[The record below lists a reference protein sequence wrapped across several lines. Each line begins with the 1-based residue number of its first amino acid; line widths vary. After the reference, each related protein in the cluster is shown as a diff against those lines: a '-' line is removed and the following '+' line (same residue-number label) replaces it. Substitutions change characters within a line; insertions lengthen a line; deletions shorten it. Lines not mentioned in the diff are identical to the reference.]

1 MSVNAV
7 DQFYNL
13 IYSVIARVASY
24 TPLILV
30 FLALSVIGYIA
41 GYIVKLAVTH
51 LIDFYVKW
59 RLRKYPLFTR
69 LYEKGV
75 SVGGFI
81 GWLSFSTILIYSIYY
96 GLIITGSQHPIIEG
110 SEAILISIDKV
121 LVGMLIVVVLS
132 TILVIVYSV
141 ISWVTRGVESKFNI
155 VFQLILYIS
164 LFFIVI
170 PIIGLGVS
178 VAGGGN
184 IILDAYQTY
193 LPPGLLLATM
203 VIAGVF
209 LSVLLGESFTSYSG
223 VRSEVAP
230 YLLLALKI
238 LVSLLFFSAGVYL
251 VSPSYPA
258 LTNISDVVVKITISL
273 TLAVVG
279 VIFAIYMRNK
289 LVTSKPSSMLPVEL
303 LDVYIMIPV
312 IVAFI
317 VVALNFVGIRAE
329 IIMSATVGS
338 MLLVAG
344 LSVTQ
349 WVYTWL
355 IKEGLGVETAVSFA
369 GISLVLFTT
378 LSAVAF
384 LATYPEAVKSV
395 GYSALAVSIIA
406 IVFLVVYYLK
416 RK

>member
-30 FLALSVIGYIA
+30 FLALSVMGYIA

-141 ISWVTRGVESKFNI
+141 ISWVTKGVESKFNI

-209 LSVLLGESFTSYSG
+209 LSVLLAESFTSYSG

-338 MLLVAG
+338 ILLVAG

-395 GYSALAVSIIA
+395 GYSALAVSMIA

-416 RK
+416 RR

>member
-1 MSVNAV
+1 MSVNAI

-13 IYSVIARVASY
+13 IYSVIARVTSY
-24 TPLILV
+24 TPLVLV
-30 FLALSVIGYIA
+30 FLAVSVIGYVV
-41 GYIVKLAVTH
+41 GYIVKLAVT
-51 LIDFYVKW
+51 LLVDFYVKW

-81 GWLSFSTILIYSIYY
+81 GWLSFSTIFTYSIYY
-96 GLIITGSQHPIIEG
+96 GLLITGSQHPVIEG
-110 SEAILISIDKV
+110 SEAILISIDRV
-121 LVGMLIVVVLS
+121 LAGMLIVVVLS
-132 TILVIVYSV
+132 TILVTVYSV

-184 IILDAYQTY
+184 IILDAYQMY
-193 LPPGLLLATM
+193 LPLGLLLATM

-209 LSVLLGESFTSYSG
+209 LSVLLGESFTSYTG
-223 VRSEVAP
+223 VKSEVAP
-230 YLLLALKI
+230 YMLLALRI

-258 LTNISDVVVKITISL
+258 LTSISDVVVKITISL

-279 VIFAIYMRNK
+279 VIFAVYMRNK
-289 LVTSKPSSMLPVEL
+289 LVASKPSSMLPVEL
-303 LDVYIMIPV
+303 LDIYIMIPV
-312 IVAFI
+312 VVAFI
-317 VVALNFVGIRAE
+317 VVALNFVGIKAE

-338 MLLVAG
+338 ILLVAG

-349 WVYTWL
+349 WVYNWL
-355 IKEGLGVETAVSFA
+355 VKEGLGVEVALSLA
-369 GISLVLFTT
+369 GVSLVLFTT

-384 LATYPEAVKSV
+384 LATYPEAVKSI
-395 GYSALAVSIIA
+395 GYSTIAVSMIA
-406 IVFLVVYYLK
+406 IALLALYYFK
-416 RK
+416 RR